1 MLVANW
7 SVGSFTIPIFIIKF
21 NKEDIMEVK
30 KEIKIEDKKSNLL
43 LESRKKLTINGVIEV
58 INFNENQILL
68 NTDVGMM
75 IVKGQ
80 QLKMNKLDVQN
91 GDVVISGKVDAFV
104 YTSDKSKVKKD
115 SIISRLFR

>member
-1 MLVANW
+1 
-7 SVGSFTIPIFIIKF
+7 
-21 NKEDIMEVK
+21 MEVK
-30 KEIKIEDKKSNLL
+30 KEIKIEDKRSNLL
-43 LESRKKLTINGVIEV
+43 LENRKKLTINGVVEV

-75 IVKGQ
+75 IIKGQ

-91 GDVVISGKVDAFV
+91 GDVVISGKIDAFV
-104 YTSDKSKVKKD
+104 YTSGISKVKKD